1 MMAPEDLRSEPR
13 LTPRGIDVLELVLQG
28 KHNPEIA
35 DALIIEESTV
45 KWHLEQIV
53 DWTRARYP
61 DREIR
66 GRIDVILACDGKLPA
81 DLDAIREAA
90 RERQAARAAR
100 RPRKTRKT
108 RRSAG

>member
-1 MMAPEDLRSEPR
+1 MMAPGDLRGEPR
-13 LTPRGIDVLELVLQG
+13 LTPRDIDVFDLMLKG

-35 DALIIEESTV
+35 DALVIEESTV
-45 KWHLEQIV
+45 KWHLEQIIA
-53 DWTRARYP
+53 WARTRWP
-61 DREIR
+61 EREFH

-81 DLDAIREAA
+81 DLHAIREAA